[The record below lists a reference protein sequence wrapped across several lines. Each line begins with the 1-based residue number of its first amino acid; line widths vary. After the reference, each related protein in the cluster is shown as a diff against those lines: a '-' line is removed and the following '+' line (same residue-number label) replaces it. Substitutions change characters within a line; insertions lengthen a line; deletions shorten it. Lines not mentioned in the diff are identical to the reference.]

1 MVEIKD
7 PAYWNAVIGSTASSS
22 LEDKEIYAT
31 QIQTQLDNIAVAQ
44 IPDREILSI
53 WQDTLTESVESGL
66 SAQAG
71 FELLC
76 ERMDAW
82 YKE

>member
-1 MVEIKD
+1 MD
-7 PAYWNAVIGSTASSS
+7 DAYWHHNFLGVGVPTTEHKEVYASQVA
-22 LEDKEIYAT
+22 E
-31 QIQTQLDNIAVAQ
+31 QLDNITVAQ

-53 WQDTLTESVESGL
+53 WQDTLTETVESGL

-82 YKE
+82 YKD